1 MQKRTRGKISKNR
14 LLAIVLLL
22 FSINSVIA
30 NTNIVFSNTP
40 STAISPVVSALKGEY
55 EFIYFYGGNCQH
67 CLSFTP
73 TLKLYSDNSGILV
86 QAFVVG
92 AGYST
97 SFPNSS
103 VVEQEVIEQYFGKGA
118 KIAVP
123 ALFILNRN
131 NYHAYPVS
139 SGALS
144 YLDLATR
151 MNDLAPK
158 IWRHEKAEINDRNV
172 SSQLNQFR
180 GNNV

>member
-1 MQKRTRGKISKNR
+1 MKIWVKHNLVSHIAVVLW
-14 LLAIVLLL
+14 LLVSA
-22 FSINSVIA
+22 SSAIA
-30 NTNIVFSNTP
+30 NTNRAFGNTHNITTSPAVF
-40 STAISPVVSALKGEY
+40 ALKGEY
-55 EFIYFYGGNCQH
+55 EFIYFYSGNCQH

-92 AGYST
+92 TGYSP

-118 KIAVP
+118 KITVP
-123 ALFILNRN
+123 TLFILNKN